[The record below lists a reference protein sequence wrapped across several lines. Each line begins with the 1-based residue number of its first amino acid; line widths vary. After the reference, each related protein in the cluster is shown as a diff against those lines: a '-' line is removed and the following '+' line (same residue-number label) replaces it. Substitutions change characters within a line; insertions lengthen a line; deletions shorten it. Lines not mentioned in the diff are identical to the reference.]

1 MKFINLHC
9 HRTAQ
14 SEIELRIHNR
24 YTHENQPQGFY
35 SSGIHPWKIENWESQ
50 LEQLH
55 HLVEDEN
62 CIAIGEC
69 GVDRAIETSIE
80 LQQTIFEQQII
91 LAEKVQKPMIIHC
104 VKAFDILLFL
114 KKKHKVSVPII
125 SHGYKNKPEQLKQL
139 TQAGIKVSF
148 GKALLNDQASLQDCL
163 NQLSL
168 RDFFLETDN
177 APDISIEQVYEKASE
192 LTSYTV
198 DELKTALYNNFI
210 DTFPHARL

>member
-14 SEIELRIHNR
+14 SETELRIYNR
-24 YTHENQPQGFY
+24 YTNENKPHGFY

-50 LEQLH
+50 LETLQE
-55 HLVEDEN
+55 LVKDEN

-69 GVDRAIETSIE
+69 GVDQVIETSIE

-91 LAEKVQKPMIIHC
+91 LAEKVQKPLIIHC
-104 VKAFDILLFL
+104 VKAFDILLYL
-114 KKKHKVSVPII
+114 NKKHQISVPVI
-125 SHGYKNKPEQLKQL
+125 SHGYKSKPEQLQQL
-139 TQAGIKVSF
+139 TQAGIKVSI
-148 GKALLNDQASLQDCL
+148 GKAILNDNSPLEECL

-177 APDISIEQVYEKASE
+177 SPDISIEQIYEKVSE
-192 LTSYTV
+192 LTKYTV
-198 DELKTALYNNFI
+198 DELKTVLYQNFI
-210 DTFPHARL
+210 ETFPHARL